1 MQNGKAEN
9 GLSQIRALGFGCY
22 ARFSL
27 ARINDTRVTTYINV
41 QSQAA

>member
-9 GLSQIRALGFGCY
+9 GLSQMRALGFGCY

-27 ARINDTRVTTYINV
+27 ARINDTSYINV